1 MLNEDDYLV
10 AADEIASAAA
20 DLQDAAERLRS
31 AYRYD
36 SLVLGPRC
44 RQSAEYIAQRTLPEA
59 RDALARARRRLEPE
73 DDDD

>member
-1 MLNEDDYLV
+1 MLRDDEYLE

-44 RQSAEYIAQRTLPEA
+44 HEAAEYIAQRTLPEA
-59 RDALARARRRLEPE
+59 RDALSRARRRLEPE
-73 DDDD
+73 DDED